1 MLEAFRL
8 MLEIIICVC
17 GKAISILILAIGHK
31 IIQVDTVESML
42 VSYIY
47 FVLQFSVWKAYSFLL

>member
-1 MLEAFRL
+1 

-47 FVLQFSVWKAYSFLL
+47 FVLQFSV